1 MVHANRITSR
11 ALLSALVLGMSVTGC
26 GDDAGPDKNGADAGE
41 PPREAGMQTSSD
53 AGTSSDTGT
62 GSPAGG
68 DEKVGTF
75 TLRLVAPVAASGS
88 TAATPGYTALSGKV
102 FTGPSPEAVVWSVDL
117 EQGGCE
123 LLVPRVPFC
132 DPSCGQDVCVDDDK
146 CKAHP
151 KAASVGTV
159 TITGLKNAQGAN
171 EDVKVEPI
179 AASYSTPAEVK
190 LAYPPFAE
198 DAEIKLNAKGAEAAG
213 FDITSHGIA
222 PLELTTTNFDLKS
235 GSAFA
240 LAWKA
245 PAKADNSRVQI
256 KLDISHHGGT
266 KGKVECDVPDNGSV
280 SINAEL
286 ITRLLKLGFA
296 GFPTVVVDRVS
307 SGSAKIAAGTVE
319 FKIVSEIEQGVK
331 IDGLTSCSDNADC
344 PMGKACQPDLTC
356 AK

>member
-1 MVHANRITSR
+1 MVHAIRITSR
-11 ALLSALVLGMSVTGC
+11 ALLSALALGMSLTGC
-26 GDDAGPDKNGADAGE
+26 GDDSGPGADAGE
-41 PPREAGMQTSSD
+41 SPREAGTQTSSD

-62 GSPAGG
+62 SSPGSG

-88 TAATPGYTALSGKV
+88 SAATPGYTALSGKV
-102 FTGPSPEAVVWSVDL
+102 FSGASPEAVIWAADL
-117 EQGGCE
+117 KEGGCE

-132 DPSCGQDVCVDDDK
+132 DPSCGQDVCIEDDK

-151 KAASVGTV
+151 KAASVGVV
-159 TITGLKNAQGAN
+159 TISGLKSAQGAT
-171 EDVKVEPI
+171 EDVKVDPI
-179 AASYSTPAEVK
+179 AASYSTPADVK
-190 LAYPPFAE
+190 LSYPPFAE
-198 DAEIKLNAKGAEAAG
+198 GAEVKLNAKGAEAAG

-222 PLELTTTNFDLKS
+222 PLELTTTNFALKS

-245 PAKADNSRVQI
+245 PGKAEHSRIQI

-266 KGKVECDVPDNGSV
+266 KGKVECDVPDTGSLSV
-280 SINAEL
+280 SAEL

-296 GFPTVVVDRVS
+296 GFPTVVVGRVS

-319 FKIVSEIEQGVK
+319 FKIVSEIEQGVQ

-344 PMGKACQPDLTC
+344 PMGKVCQPDLTC
-356 AK
+356 SK